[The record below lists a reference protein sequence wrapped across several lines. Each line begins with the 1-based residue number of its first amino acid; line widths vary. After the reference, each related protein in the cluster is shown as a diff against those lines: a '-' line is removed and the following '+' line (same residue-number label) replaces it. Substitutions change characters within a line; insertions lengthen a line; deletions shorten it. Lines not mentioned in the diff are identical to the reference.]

1 MYPHVMSAPQYM
13 YPIKVPTI
21 LKKGRDEM
29 LPIEELFGL
38 IKCKI
43 QPPRNL
49 YFPALPEQSS
59 YKSKVL

>member
-1 MYPHVMSAPQYM
+1 MSAPQYM

-21 LKKGRDEM
+21 VKKGRDEM

-43 QPPRNL
+43 QPPLNL